1 MAEVKQIGNIAEEK
15 KFSNPQTVSYTHLE
29 NRKSKDGRVG
39 KHERSILL

>member
-1 MAEVKQIGNIAEEK
+1 MCTRHSHACNNII
-15 KFSNPQTVSYTHLE
+15 NGE